1 MKWIDKEE
9 CNVLF
14 RSDIRVGASDDGD
27 CADRWLSAEE
37 RYDIIVATSDTKIY
51 NLRGKVVSVDATTD
65 FVTVDHE
72 AIPGF
77 MDAMTMSYKLKD
89 ANVTAKLHPG
99 DHITAKVLAG
109 NDDSDVQLDEV
120 VITAQQISD
129 HKSVTK

>member
-1 MKWIDKEE
+1 MFYSARILGL
-9 CNVLF
+9 VLLMTATVLTGGC
-14 RSDIRVGASDDGD
+14 RQK
-27 CADRWLSAEE
+27 SAMN
-37 RYDIIVATSDTKIY
+37 IIVATSDTKIY
-51 NLRGKVVSVDATTD
+51 NLRGKVVTVDATTD

>member
-1 MKWIDKEE
+1 M
-9 CNVLF
+9 
-14 RSDIRVGASDDGD
+14 
-27 CADRWLSAEE
+27 
-37 RYDIIVATSDTKIY
+37 
-51 NLRGKVVSVDATTD
+51 SVDATTD

-72 AIPGF
+72 AIPVLW
-77 MDAMTMSYKLKD
+77 MRSPEPRHAKLKD

>member
-1 MKWIDKEE
+1 
-9 CNVLF
+9 
-14 RSDIRVGASDDGD
+14 
-27 CADRWLSAEE
+27 
-37 RYDIIVATSDTKIY
+37 
-51 NLRGKVVSVDATTD
+51 
-65 FVTVDHE
+65 
-72 AIPGF
+72 
-77 MDAMTMSYKLKD
+77 MTMSYKLKD

>member
-1 MKWIDKEE
+1 MFYSARILGLVHLMTAT
-9 CNVLF
+9 VLTGGC
-14 RSDIRVGASDDGD
+14 RQK
-27 CADRWLSAEE
+27 SAMN
-37 RYDIIVATSDTKIY
+37 IIVATSDTKIY